1 MTKLM
6 TSYIVMET
14 AKVSKVSSSERLLK
28 KLQNCIE
35 QRKVSSGEVCAAVAE
50 NNSCTTRS
58 RSFFQFTVSYV
69 R

>member
-35 QRKVSSGEVCAAVAE
+35 QEQRKVSSGEVCAAVAE
-50 NNSCTTRS
+50 DNSTTTS
-58 RSFFQFTVSYV
+58 
-69 R
+69 

>member
-50 NNSCTTRS
+50 DNSTTTS
-58 RSFFQFTVSYV
+58 
-69 R
+69 